1 MSLVVTL
8 LRCIWCVDGVCHN
21 VDRASRSAHTS
32 TGGRTYR
39 PQLIHNHHHHHKQY
53 VTASRSTYPPTTSS
67 SSSPTHDA
75 THGTAPHPH
84 RSYTDPYTNTNGRVG
99 NNRTS
104 TMLCGVCVFCFVGLP
119 PSLPPSLPPHITLHL
134 TPHTSHLTLLRS
146 CLIPPHTTP
155 TPRPFR
161 LASGGCARRQRG
173 QHLSGASSGVCRVGS
188 RLVVVVV
195 VVVVGGGVV

>member
-21 VDRASRSAHTS
+21 VDRASRSAHTCPRAYLS
-32 TGGRTYR
+32 
-39 PQLIHNHHHHHKQY
+39 
-53 VTASRSTYPPTTSS
+53 PPTYTQPPPPPQTIRHSIQKYVPPHHIIIIV
-67 SSSPTHDA
+67 PTHDA